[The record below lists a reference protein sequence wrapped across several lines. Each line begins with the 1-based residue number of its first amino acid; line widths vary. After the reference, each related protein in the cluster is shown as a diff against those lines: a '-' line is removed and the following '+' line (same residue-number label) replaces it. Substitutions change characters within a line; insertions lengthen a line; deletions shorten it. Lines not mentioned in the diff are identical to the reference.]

1 MEPSFFSFDRTT
13 VKRTLRLE
21 RCKANKPNSAVR
33 LFVSLQGAEVLV
45 VLAALLA
52 HERPA
57 LDVGRLDVMLKLSFQ
72 PEAFGAEV
80 TLVLL
85 LDGLFR
91 VVEVVVLL
99 QVGLL
104 RKPGPANFTNE
115 RLLA

>member
-1 MEPSFFSFDRTT
+1 M
-13 VKRTLRLE
+13 
-21 RCKANKPNSAVR
+21 R